1 MTTIN
6 LKDFYYWYLTDVLV
20 EMPDEVAEEL
30 IASKRREAAHAERV
44 RYNKAYYS
52 LDCDDGIEYSACLH
66 EPSPQELMDRK
77 ELFFRLW
84 NALNSLPEIQGR
96 RVDAHLILGKS
107 YRQIAR
113 EEGVDK
119 SAVRCSVKCGIY
131 SNLSDPDLNRSSI
144 AEYLHMSPD
153 YLSYVFHQKFN
164 QTLSAYITSM
174 RIDKAK
180 ELLERTNWGMDIIA
194 EKTGFSSSSYFH
206 KQFKKITGITPQ
218 QYRSE

>member
-6 LKDFYYWYLTDVLV
+6 LKDFYYWYLTDELV
-20 EMPDEVAEEL
+20 EVPDEVAEEL
-30 IASKRREAAHAERV
+30 MDSKRREAAHAERV

-107 YRQIAR
+107 SYF
-113 EEGVDK
+113 
-119 SAVRCSVKCGIY
+119 SADNEVLHHPVCGIVPETRSPQY
-131 SNLSDPDLNRSSI
+131 KYGCCLSVVVLSVGSNHRSQKQDEFSQSQKRHLN
-144 AEYLHMSPD
+144 SPQN
-153 YLSYVFHQKFN
+153 SCEHPF
-164 QTLSAYITSM
+164 
-174 RIDKAK
+174 
-180 ELLERTNWGMDIIA
+180 G
-194 EKTGFSSSSYFH
+194 
-206 KQFKKITGITPQ
+206 
-218 QYRSE
+218 